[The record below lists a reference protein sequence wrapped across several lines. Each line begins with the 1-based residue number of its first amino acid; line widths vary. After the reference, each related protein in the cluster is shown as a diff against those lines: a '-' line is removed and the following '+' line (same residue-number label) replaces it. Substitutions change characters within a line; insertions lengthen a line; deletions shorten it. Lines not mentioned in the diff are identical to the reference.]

1 MQNKLTYI
9 KTNDRDYPI
18 VFNINVME
26 EIQEAYGYISAWGA
40 FVENE
45 KG

>member
-9 KTNDRDYPI
+9 ESGDGKYPI

-26 EIQEAYGYISAWGA
+26 EIQEAY
-40 FVENE
+40 VV
-45 KG
+45 